1 MRKTKIGLICS
12 LSAVPLFIIPITLT
26 ITSCSDNVKSSPKE
40 WFQFSGSDSSVVT
53 GLNKELIGNA
63 SELVFPDFVT
73 DIEPGIFGMA
83 QVGSDNKFWPNLKKI
98 DLSLTKI
105 TSFKDMVSNPE
116 TGEGGAG
123 VFSYLF
129 GLEEIILPNNIKSI
143 GEGTFWM
150 CANLKQI
157 NFPKSLKEIG
167 PWSFAGCKSLTQ
179 VDLMNLETIG
189 YLAFSESGLT
199 SLSLPGNI
207 DYKSYNQDE
216 SSASTFFRCENLK
229 ELTILNNVN
238 TIKDSMFLLTAIE
251 KLHIPSNVE
260 IIEENAFYTDNPIK
274 QVIIEKDSK
283 LKSIS
288 ENSFNYDQYNQ
299 DNPNTTNVVF
309 YVPNEDI
316 KKIFVDANYPEG
328 VIKVYNDVN
337 EIPKIN

>member
-1 MRKTKIGLICS
+1 MKKTKIGLICS
-12 LSAVPLFIIPITLT
+12 LSATPLFIIPITLSV
-26 ITSCSDNVKSSPKE
+26 TSCSDNVKSSPKE
-40 WFQFSGSDSSVVT
+40 WFQFSDKDSSVVT

-63 SELVFPDFVT
+63 SELIFPDFVT
-73 DIEPGIFGMA
+73 DIEPGIFGMD

-105 TSFKDMVSNPE
+105 TSFKDMVLNPE

-150 CANLKQI
+150 SANLKQI

-167 PWSFAGCKSLTQ
+167 SWSFAGCKSLTQ
-179 VDLMNLETIG
+179 VDLTNLETIG
-189 YLAFSESGLT
+189 YSAFSESGLT
-199 SLSLPGNI
+199 SLLLPGNI
-207 DYKSYNQDE
+207 NYKSPDRG
-216 SSASTFFRCENLK
+216 SASTFSRCANLK
-229 ELTILNNVN
+229 ELTILNNVT
-238 TIKDSMFLLTAIE
+238 TIKNSMFQFTAIE

-260 IIEENAFYTDNPIK
+260 VIEEDAFYTDKPIK

-283 LKSIS
+283 LKSIFGD
-288 ENSFNYDQYNQ
+288 SFNYGQYNK
-299 DNPNTTNVVF
+299 NNSNTADIVF

-316 KKIFVDANYPEG
+316 KKIFVDANYPETI
-328 VIKVYNDVN
+328 IKVYSDVN